1 MDIPGT
7 SKLLLELPLVI
18 GTIPLHP
25 FSSCS
30 STVGSRASF
39 LLDWRLGALSEQP
52 EAPPEYSEV
61 VADDEVAVTEQSP
74 FPLPQDPDLIF
85 EGPFFA
91 YIQEFRSCPPP
102 LYSEEDPNPP

>member
-52 EAPPEYSEV
+52 EGELSIL
-61 VADDEVAVTEQSP
+61 
-74 FPLPQDPDLIF
+74 LP
-85 EGPFFA
+85 GG
-91 YIQEFRSCPPP
+91 R
-102 LYSEEDPNPP
+102 

>member
-1 MDIPGT
+1 M
-7 SKLLLELPLVI
+7 
-18 GTIPLHP
+18 
-25 FSSCS
+25 
-30 STVGSRASF
+30 
-39 LLDWRLGALSEQP
+39 
-52 EAPPEYSEV
+52 

-102 LYSEEDPNPP
+102 LYSEVSLGIQEAPTPLQALGAEVGVEAHRRFK